1 MPLSLHLPPSPSP
14 SLSLPQ
20 APAAK
25 SAELRPRC
33 QGISHMLEWKGL
45 PVIGG
50 ALLGFV
56 WDGWELSVRPK
67 PGLPTWGLVIL

>member
-45 PVIGG
+45 PERWG
-50 ALLGFV
+50 ALLGV
-56 WDGWELSVRPK
+56 VREGRELSVRPK
-67 PGLPTWGLVIL
+67 PGMPTWGLGI